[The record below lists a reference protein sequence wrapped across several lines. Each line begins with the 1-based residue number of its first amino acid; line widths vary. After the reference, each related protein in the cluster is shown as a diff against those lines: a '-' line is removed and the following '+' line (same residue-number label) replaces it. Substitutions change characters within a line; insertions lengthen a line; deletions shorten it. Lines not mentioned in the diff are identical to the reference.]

1 MRKESVSITDGESII
16 EKKELAMKNFLSY
29 VKSTKS
35 YLLDNYEDFNYNE
48 KLREASTKFYNF
60 LEWILSEDRT
70 LEDYE
75 TIKEKYNE
83 VNKDGSIEKYF
94 GYFKVILSTIEDW
107 SNQVDKAAKRLRE
120 KIIRDNGLCQPYKIP
135 VQECVNCNSYG
146 IICLECSSCGRK
158 F

>member
-120 KIIRDNGLCQPYKIP
+120 KIIRDNGLCQPYKRP